1 MEPIYKT
8 PDWIKFGTWYL
19 HRPSIIGAR
28 VLGIGEVAV
37 MLAGSETLRLEG
49 EEARLFTEQ
58 FLDTLHV
65 LDLAMR
71 EALRQGDGDEDE
83 GEDEG
88 EAGV

>member
-1 MEPIYKT
+1 
-8 PDWIKFGTWYL
+8 
-19 HRPSIIGAR
+19 
-28 VLGIGEVAV
+28 
-37 MLAGSETLRLEG
+37 MLAGSETVRLEG

-71 EALRQGDGDEDE
+71 EALRQEASDEDE
-83 GEDEG
+83 GEEG